1 MPACIAVGLAWS
13 FHHTP
18 AFVSYLSVQ
27 IPVRADTAT
36 LPTLERTD
44 YQSDVYTKSLVHY
57 YPFRGLAV
65 LGEGC
70 RGVLN

>member
-1 MPACIAVGLAWS
+1 MGVPIRQVL
-13 FHHTP
+13 TNP
-18 AFVSYLSVQ
+18 
-27 IPVRADTAT
+27 
-36 LPTLERTD
+36 EKTD
-44 YQSDVYTKSLVHY
+44 YQSDVYTQSVVHY